1 MRMCLSLSL
10 RVMVLT
16 IICSVENYGSPL
28 LRSPNLSLIH
38 GRLQEILIM
47 LDGPMRK
54 QADTPRATGLVEF
67 YDCIQEVGLMD
78 FKLNGSQ
85 LTWST
90 SYIGNSRIECKLDMV
105 LVNAAFMH
113 SNLFTSEVLLPS
125 ISDHF
130 LILLSFHNRANI
142 KVPF

>member
-38 GRLQEILIM
+38 GWLQEILIM
-47 LDGPMRK
+47 LDGHMRK

-85 LTWST
+85 FTWST
-90 SYIGNSRIECKLDMV
+90 SYVGNSRIECKLDMV
-105 LVNAAFMH
+105 LVNATFMH
-113 SNLFTSEVLLPS
+113 SNLFTSGTSPKYLG
-125 ISDHF
+125 
-130 LILLSFHNRANI
+130 SFFDI
-142 KVPF
+142 IIFS